1 MIAFPCQDI
10 SLYELACHCQS
21 PPAPLQLSPATLK
34 SAMASL
40 IDVLIDQELAATL
53 WVKLPQAPVWHEDL
67 DRYRTSLGIA
77 STLCVF
83 TTTATTPMISASEG
97 TTVTILLDADSHLKR
112 EYFLLAITESLS
124 VLILAHQPRS
134 VRLPGEELGEPQLLA
149 TTPVNLASQRR
160 HPLLG
165 FITCDPIVIQEVL
178 VGLRQAIACSPLPPD
193 PPAPNSQWDTFLAQQ
208 QPKGSEPSL
217 ISLLFTRQTQRQEEV
232 WRQLVSNRKQVE
244 TVEELQ
250 RQHENAQSEIRLKD
264 ELLHM
269 VGQELRTPLTN
280 MKTALTLLDSPNLKV
295 AQRQRYMD
303 LLRTA
308 CDRQTALINS
318 VLDLLQLEHDTTQ
331 ETQPLHLSEI
341 VPGIVSTYQPLA
353 QERGIGLFYT
363 VPDTLPTISGLSTW
377 IRQIVIHL
385 LHNSLKYT
393 PAGGQVWVQASQ
405 QGDTIL
411 LEVRDTGIGIPPDEH
426 RHIFEPFYRLRQE
439 QPHSEVE
446 GAGLGLTIVQH
457 LVQRSNGTISVKSQP
472 GEGTTFR
479 VHLPITSPAVIAER
493 EGS

>member
-1 MIAFPCQDI
+1 MTAFSCQDI

-21 PPAPLQLSPATLK
+21 PPTPLQLSPATLK

-40 IDVLIDQELAATL
+40 IDVLVDQELAATL
-53 WVKLPQAPVWHEDL
+53 WVKLPQAPVWQEDL
-67 DRYRTSLGIA
+67 DRYRNRLGETA
-77 STLCVF
+77 NLCVF
-83 TTTATTPMISASEG
+83 TPVATPPMMPDDEAT
-97 TTVTILLDADSHLKR
+97 TTVTIILDPDSHLKR
-112 EYFLLAITESLS
+112 EYFLLAITEALS

-134 VRLPGEELGEPQLLA
+134 VRLPGEEFSEPQLFT
-149 TTPVNLASQRR
+149 TTPTNLASQRR

-165 FITCDPIVIQEVL
+165 FITCNPIVIREVL
-178 VGLRQAIACSPLPPD
+178 VGLQQAIACSPAPPN
-193 PPAPNSQWDTFLAQQ
+193 PPAPSSHWDAFFAQQ
-208 QPKGSEPSL
+208 RPQEPDPSL

-232 WRQLVSNRKQVE
+232 WRQLVSNRKQAE
-244 TVEELQ
+244 TVEHLQ

-318 VLDLLQLEHDTTQ
+318 VLDLLQLEHDASQ

-405 QGDTIL
+405 QGDTL
-411 LEVRDTGIGIPPDEH
+411 VLEVRDTGIGIPPDEH

-446 GAGLGLTIVQH
+446 GAGLGLTIVHH
-457 LVQRSNGTISVKSQP
+457 LVQRSNGAISVKSQP

-479 VHLPITSPAVIAER
+479 VHLPITAPAVV
-493 EGS
+493 S

>member
-1 MIAFPCQDI
+1 MTAFSCQDI
-10 SLYELACHCQS
+10 SLYELACHCPS
-21 PPAPLQLSPATLK
+21 PPVPLQLSPATLK

-40 IDVLIDQELAATL
+40 IDVLVDQELTATL
-53 WVKLPQAPVWHEDL
+53 WVKLPQVPVWQEDL
-67 DRYRTSLGIA
+67 DRYRACLGIT
-77 STLCVF
+77 STLCIL
-83 TTTATTPMISASEG
+83 TAAAMPPPISGGES
-97 TTVTILLDADSHLKR
+97 TTVSIVLDADSHLKR
-112 EYFLLAITESLS
+112 EYFLLALAEGLS

-134 VRLPGEELGEPQLLA
+134 VCLPGEELSEPQVFA
-149 TTPVNLASQRR
+149 PTPVNLTSQRR

-178 VGLRQAIACSPLPPD
+178 VGLQQAIACSPM
-193 PPAPNSQWDTFLAQQ
+193 PPAPPPPSSQWDTFFAQQ
-208 QPKGSEPSL
+208 RPTSSDPSL
-217 ISLLFTRQTQRQEEV
+217 ISLLFTRQTQRYEEV
-232 WRQLVSNRKQVE
+232 WRQLVSNRKQAE
-244 TVEELQ
+244 TVEQLQ
-250 RQHENAQSEIRLKD
+250 RQHEHAQSEIRLKD
-264 ELLHM
+264 ELLYM

-280 MKTALTLLDSPNLKV
+280 MKTALTLLDAPNLKV
-295 AQRQRYMD
+295 AQRQRYME

-318 VLDLLQLEHDTTQ
+318 VLDLLELEHDTTQ
-331 ETQPLHLSEI
+331 EPQPLHLSEI

-363 VPDTLPTISGLSTW
+363 VPDTLPTIAGLSTW

-405 QGDTIL
+405 EGDAVI

-426 RHIFEPFYRLRQE
+426 RHIFEPFYRLRQGQYHPE
-439 QPHSEVE
+439 ME

-457 LVQRSNGTISVKSQP
+457 LVQRSNGAISVKSQP

-479 VHLPITSPAVIAER
+479 VHLPIASSPASVS
-493 EGS
+493 G